1 MSTFQNE
8 FAQPIGAPL
17 ANWKGAKPP
26 SRVTLDG
33 RYCRLVPVD
42 PAAHLNDLAE
52 AYDSAADGRDWTY
65 LATGP
70 FSTLEAYQEHLE
82 KLASSTDPL
91 HFTVIDTASG
101 KALGTLAL
109 MRIDAV
115 NGVIEVG
122 FIAFSPLLKK
132 TRIATE
138 AIFLLMRHVF
148 DDLGYR
154 RFEWKCDSLNEP
166 SRAAAKRFGFTFEGI
181 FRQATTYKGRSRDT
195 AWFSIIDPEWP
206 ALKTRYER
214 WLDPKNFDA
223 DGAQIERLSTPQSA
237 K

>member
-17 ANWKGAKPP
+17 PNWQGARAPA
-26 SRVTLDG
+26 RVAHEG

-42 PAAHLNDLAE
+42 PATHLHDLAD
-52 AYDSAADGRDWTY
+52 AYNSATDARDWTY

-70 FSTLEAYQEHLE
+70 FSTLEAYRAHLE
-82 KLASSTDPL
+82 KLASTSDPL
-91 HFTVIDTASG
+91 HFAVIDAASG

-109 MRIDAV
+109 MRIDPA

-148 DDLGYR
+148 DDLGNR
-154 RFEWKCDSLNEP
+154 RFEWKCDSLNAP

-181 FRQATTYKGRSRDT
+181 FRQAVVYRGRNRDT
-195 AWFSIIDPEWP
+195 AWFSILDSEWP
-206 ALKTRYER
+206 ALKASYER
-214 WLDPKNFDA
+214 WLDPRNFDA
-223 DGAQIERLSTPQSA
+223 GGAQIERLSTA
-237 K
+237 NAR